1 MSQPSTPLDLAACH
15 CTALRKAARQV
26 SLLYDRYL
34 SAAGLTNGQ
43 FAILTQLATWSSG
56 TNPSVADL
64 ARALVLDRTALTRAL
79 QPLVRDGLIQ
89 LAQSPQDQRMRLVRL
104 TGAGRKRL
112 AVASTLWARAQDKYT
127 QAVGERQAVAL
138 RALSQV
144 VAEAEIVDIFSAVGL
159 K

>member
-1 MSQPSTPLDLAACH
+1 MSRSSALLDLAACH

-26 SLLYDRYL
+26 SLLYDRCL
-34 SAAGLTNGQ
+34 SPAGLTNGQ

-89 LAQSPQDQRMRLVRL
+89 LAQSRQDQRVRLVRL
-104 TGAGRKRL
+104 TGTGRKRL
-112 AVASTLWARAQDKYT
+112 AEASALWAQAQDKYA

-138 RALSQV
+138 RALSQI
-144 VAEAEIVDIFSAVGL
+144 VAEAELGG
-159 K
+159 

>member
-1 MSQPSTPLDLAACH
+1 MSQPSALLDLAACH

-34 SAAGLTNGQ
+34 SPAGLTNGQ

-79 QPLVRDGLIQ
+79 RPLVRDGLIQ
-89 LAQSPQDQRMRLVRL
+89 LAQSPQDQRVRLVRL
-104 TGAGRKRL
+104 TGTGRKRL
-112 AVASTLWARAQDKYT
+112 VEASALWARAQDKYA

-138 RALSQV
+138 RALSQI
-144 VAEAEIVDIFSAVGL
+144 VAEAELGG
-159 K
+159 